1 MKVDWSQ
8 INRTHIEYACNLFDT
23 SRCIPTHPARN
34 TFLLHQ
40 DKRYPA
46 KFIRGLAYELATGKS
61 LDPNV
66 DYEGGLETAK
76 FIQKLE
82 FEVEYS
88 GKQK

>member
-46 KFIRGLAYELATGKS
+46 KFIRGLAYELATGRR
-61 LDPNV
+61 LDPNR
-66 DYEGGLETAK
+66 DYEGGLERAK
-76 FIQKLE
+76 FLQKLE
-82 FEVEYS
+82 FELLYG
-88 GKQK
+88 GKQA